1 LIGCSPVDRPAPGYS
16 ARVTETGAPGFVQLL
31 GLTVD
36 ENPEPGTGRILL
48 EADEQ
53 HLNGAGG
60 VHGGVLATLVDSA
73 MGQAVRSVSRD
84 GQGLATSQLT
94 VTYLNPAEPGQLVA
108 TAQVRKRGK
117 SLVVCDAEIE
127 QDGEP
132 VVHAVATFALL
143 ES

>member
-1 LIGCSPVDRPAPGYS
+1 M
-16 ARVTETGAPGFVQLL
+16 TETGAPGFANLL
-31 GLTVD
+31 GLTVQD
-36 ENPEPGTGRILL
+36 DPRSGTGRALL
-48 EADEQ
+48 EADDQ

-73 MGQAVRSVSRD
+73 MGQAVRAVTRD

-94 VTYLNPAEPGQLVA
+94 VTYLNPGKPGQLVA

-117 SLVVCDAEIE
+117 SLVVCDADIE

-132 VVHAVATFALL
+132 VAHAVATFALL
-143 ES
+143 GG

>member
-1 LIGCSPVDRPAPGYS
+1 M
-16 ARVTETGAPGFVQLL
+16 TETGAPGFVDLL
-31 GLTVD
+31 GLTVQD
-36 ENPEPGTGRILL
+36 DPGSGTGRAVL
-48 EADEQ
+48 EADDQ

-73 MGQAVRSVSRD
+73 MGQAVRAVTRD

-94 VTYLNPAEPGQLVA
+94 VTYLNPGKPGRLVA

-117 SLVVCDAEIE
+117 SLVVCDADIE
-127 QDGEP
+127 QDGEA

>member
-1 LIGCSPVDRPAPGYS
+1 M
-16 ARVTETGAPGFVQLL
+16 TETGAPGFADLL
-31 GLTVD
+31 GLTVQD
-36 ENPEPGTGRILL
+36 GPESGTGRVLL
-48 EADEQ
+48 EADDQ

-73 MGQAVRSVSRD
+73 MGQAVRSVTRD

-94 VTYLNPAEPGQLVA
+94 VTYLSPGKPGELVA

-117 SLVVCDAEIE
+117 SLVVCDADIE
-127 QDGEP
+127 QDGEA

-143 ES
+143 QS

>member
-1 LIGCSPVDRPAPGYS
+1 M
-16 ARVTETGAPGFVQLL
+16 TETGAPGFADLL
-31 GLTVD
+31 GLTVQD
-36 ENPEPGTGRILL
+36 DPESGTGRALL
-48 EADEQ
+48 EADDQ

-73 MGQAVRSVSRD
+73 MGQAVRSVTRD

-94 VTYLNPAEPGQLVA
+94 VTYLSPGKPGQLVA

-117 SLVVCDAEIE
+117 SLVVCDADIE
-127 QDGEP
+127 QDGEA

-143 ES
+143 QS

>member
-1 LIGCSPVDRPAPGYS
+1 M
-16 ARVTETGAPGFVQLL
+16 TETGAPGFADLL
-31 GLTVD
+31 GLVVQD
-36 ENPEPGTGRILL
+36 DPGAGTGRALL
-48 EADEQ
+48 EADDQ

-73 MGQAVRSVSRD
+73 MGQAVRAVTRD

-94 VTYLNPAEPGQLVA
+94 VTYLNPGKRGQLVA

-127 QDGEP
+127 QNGEA